1 MTYYRPSQTSRRP
14 YALRL
19 PSHLC
24 RRAMLSIRV
33 HDQVQGSVRALASER
48 GMSVSEYMAR
58 LLNDH
63 LAYVSRTRGSLP
75 VVEGVQA

>member
-19 PSHLC
+19 PPHLC

-33 HDQVQGSVRALASER
+33 HDQVQGSVRALARER

-63 LAYVSRTRGSLP
+63 LAYVSRTRGRLP
-75 VVEGVQA
+75 VVEEAVL

>member
-1 MTYYRPSQTSRRP
+1 MPNIFQLQPTRRP

-19 PSHLC
+19 PPELC
-24 RRAMLSIRV
+24 RRSMLSIRV
-33 HDQVQGSVRALASER
+33 HEKAKRSIRALALER

-63 LAYVSRTRGSLP
+63 LAFVSRARGRLP
-75 VVEGVQA
+75 VDGVRA